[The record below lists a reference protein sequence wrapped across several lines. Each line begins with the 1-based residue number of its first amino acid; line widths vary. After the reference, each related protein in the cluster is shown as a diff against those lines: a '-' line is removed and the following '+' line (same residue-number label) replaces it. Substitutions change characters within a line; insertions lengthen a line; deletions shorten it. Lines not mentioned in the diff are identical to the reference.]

1 MKNNA
6 KKLKITYEDLLGI
19 TLQSMQ
25 TITGI
30 EGVIIRDECDGGI
43 LRGMILH
50 WYALASR
57 TGMPHEVLDKD
68 MDYLRELA
76 GIME

>member
-1 MKNNA
+1 
-6 KKLKITYEDLLGI
+6 
-19 TLQSMQ
+19 MQ

-30 EGVIIRDECDGGI
+30 EGVIMRDEYDEGI

-57 TGMPHEVLDKD
+57 TGMPREVLDKD

>member
-1 MKNNA
+1 M
-6 KKLKITYEDLLGI
+6 
-19 TLQSMQ
+19 
-25 TITGI
+25 
-30 EGVIIRDECDGGI
+30 RDEYDEGI

-57 TGMPHEVLDKD
+57 TGMPREVLDKD